1 MTEINPSQAPA
12 DLFQI
17 AEEIDLKS
25 KKEGTISAKN
35 IIKIKKNSHFF

>member
-1 MTEINPSQAPA
+1 MTEINPSQPPV

-25 KKEGTISAKN
+25 KKESN
-35 IIKIKKNSHFF
+35 NNKKNHYNIDKISHSL